1 MDIHWLPQWQG
12 ASSLCIIIPLPRAM
26 CVHEVRAT
34 CLTATTPC
42 GVSKNFLSRMRQP
55 WNKRFYVKE
64 RSSCARHFTEI
75 PERLQTGEDWSL
87 IGWGEAFTGA
97 IIFAR
102 DRNRLRSDHT
112 GLREV
117 QQGYICAQK
126 SSMPTQVRI
135 ARVSLS
141 SSQRRLL
148 PFLLLLRIL
157 RLLLFGSCWS
167 CFSQMLAVSGLCWC

>member
-1 MDIHWLPQWQG
+1 MF
-12 ASSLCIIIPLPRAM
+12 
-26 CVHEVRAT
+26 VHEVRAT

-42 GVSKNFLSRMRQP
+42 GGSKNFLSRMRQP
-55 WNKRFYVKE
+55 WVQPFYVKE
-64 RSSCARHFTEI
+64 RSSCARHFTEV

-87 IGWGEAFTGA
+87 IGWGEAFTGC

-117 QQGYICAQK
+117 QQGYICAQE
-126 SSMPTQVRI
+126 SSMPTPVRI

-148 PFLLLLRIL
+148 PFLLLLQIL
-157 RLLLFGSCWS
+157 RLLLFGSC
-167 CFSQMLAVSGLCWC
+167 